1 MNRMMQGT
9 IAIDRWDSSDKMPQS
24 LSDTDLMRQ
33 IASGQQEGLQELVR
47 RYQQPVCRF
56 LMRYLDSSDDAEQ
69 ATLNVFIRVW
79 EYAPRFQY
87 RAKVST
93 WLFRI
98 AVNIARDMH
107 EHRQRRPQLV
117 SYPAEDRLSSPMV
130 GNAEDEVMRR
140 MESDERFAT
149 IQNALKQ
156 LHETDRL
163 LLILYY
169 FEEATYEEMHEI
181 TGLSYTVLKTRL
193 SRARQRL
200 RTLLE
205 PML

>member
-1 MNRMMQGT
+1 MHGT
-9 IAIDRWDSSDKMPQS
+9 IAIDRWDSTNKMPQA
-24 LSDTDLMRQ
+24 LSDNDLMRQ
-33 IASGQQEGLQELVR
+33 IATGKQEGLQELVR
-47 RYQQPVCRF
+47 RYQQPVHRF
-56 LMRYLDSSDDAEQ
+56 LMRYLDSADDAEQ

-79 EYAPRFQY
+79 EYAPRFQF

-107 EHRQRRPQLV
+107 EHRQRRPQQV
-117 SYPAEDRLSSPMV
+117 SYPTDDRLSSGMV
-130 GNAEDEVMRR
+130 GNAEEEVLRR
-140 MESDERFAT
+140 MESEERYAKL
-149 IQNALKQ
+149 QDGLRQ

-169 FEEATYEEMHEI
+169 FEEASYEEMHEI

-200 RTLLE
+200 RALLE
-205 PML
+205 PTM